1 MKRLKKQNEYRWD
14 LIPNASG
21 PAGLFLTLSHNLEGS
36 DQGTDR
42 TNPYSKGT
50 DPPCSSAPSYWHSL
64 GTRGAGD
71 LLVLSSSHGW
81 AHLSQLCASVA
92 PWCWWHPT
100 NRHVPCHGR
109 QTLVWFIPVKT
120 RNNYGNETPPFQHKT
135 ALLQAPLSSLLHKYY
150 PHVSLSILWWG
161 GAAPFL
167 RSVIPVNWS
176 RGKCDVVSTSWAIWH
191 SKLLGLI
198 LWTLITYISY
208 LTLNK

>member
-36 DQGTDR
+36 DHGTDR

-71 LLVLSSSHGW
+71 LLVLSSSHGC

-135 ALLQAPLSSLLHKYY
+135 ALPTGTIILTATQILSSCVPEYSLMGGCCTI
-150 PHVSLSILWWG
+150 PEVSNPCELKQGQVWCG
-161 GAAPFL
+161 
-167 RSVIPVNWS
+167 
-176 RGKCDVVSTSWAIWH
+176 
-191 SKLLGLI
+191 
-198 LWTLITYISY
+198 
-208 LTLNK
+208 